1 MGGGSFLLT
10 CLYLFYQTTT
20 CCFFFLD
27 RGCTTKQG
35 WQPRGNYLDSG
46 INQADDVYMTL
57 KLPVEGFGSPEGL
70 KNPKRG
76 QFGVVEFV
84 FELICDGECTFKFK
98 EVIHIS

>member
-1 MGGGSFLLT
+1 
-10 CLYLFYQTTT
+10 
-20 CCFFFLD
+20 
-27 RGCTTKQG
+27 
-35 WQPRGNYLDSG
+35 
-46 INQADDVYMTL
+46 MTL